1 MFAVLLPVGPSDR
14 DLQRLADGVD
24 ALRAAE
30 PPDAIE
36 LILIDDAPEPRDL
49 AARAGWRSACVIRT
63 PLWAGGETPDPAS
76 AMVAGTLAGLRLA
89 ARLELDFVLKLDTDA
104 LAIAP
109 FADAIAAAF
118 ADPAVGIVGSYDRTC
133 TGGVRDWTRWER
145 PLARVGLPLALVDAR
160 AGGSAAGSSSARL
173 APARPPAGCYG
184 RPARTATSPARTA
197 SVAPTPSRRR
207 CSLDRSCST
216 PPRGSPPAS
225 PRTSCVGL
233 LCHAAGLELR
243 GLVGPGEPFGL
254 AHVGLPAPPAEL
266 IAAGHSIVHAVKH
279 PDPAVEEDLRAAF
292 RVARAS

>member
-14 DLQRLADGVD
+14 DLQRLADAVD

-109 FADAIAAAF
+109 FADAITAAF

-145 PLARVGLPLALVDAR
+145 PLARVGLPLALVDAQGR
-160 AGGSAAGSSSARL
+160 RFSR
-173 APARPPAGCYG
+173 RVVV
-184 RPARTATSPARTA
+184 RPARARQAARRLLRQARAHGYVAGAHCLGGAYAVSPALLGRPELFDA
-197 SVAPTPSRRR
+197 TPW
-207 CSLDRSCST
+207 LST
-216 PPRGSPPAS
+216 GLSEDIV
-225 PRTSCVGL
+225 VGL
-233 LCHAAGLELR
+233 LCHAAGLGLR